1 MSVQRLFLDSNQVG
15 YGLIGFDIS
24 GLKLSTLKLPNRLHI
39 TDKGINNIQGNWN
52 QICLIIKEKIVMINN
67 ISYIA
72 HLLNE
77 MM

>member
-15 YGLIGFDIS
+15 YGLIGFDVS
-24 GLKLSTLKLPNRLHI
+24 GLRLSTLKLPNRLHI

>member
-15 YGLIGFDIS
+15 YGLIGFDVS

-52 QICLIIKEKIVMINN
+52 QLCLIIKEKIVMINN